1 MKPLGFRLPH
11 SKSFGWDPRARFWS
25 QGTGHLIAS
34 APPPKIPDEILLF
47 VAISILL
54 ENYEPKPDSQRLF
67 LQESKPSRSS
77 VEASSRYRRA
87 MERLQWP
94 WLFRH
99 T

>member
-11 SKSFGWDPRARFWS
+11 SKSFGWGQRGPFWS

-54 ENYEPKPDSQRLF
+54 ENYEPKPDSQKLSM
-67 LQESKPSRSS
+67 QESKPSVKQEVGYCRS
-77 VEASSRYRRA
+77 
-87 MERLQWP
+87 RLGMVNALARTHW
-94 WLFRH
+94 
-99 T
+99 

>member
-34 APPPKIPDEILLF
+34 APPPKIPEEILLF

-67 LQESKPSRSS
+67 LQESKPSVKQEVGYCRS
-77 VEASSRYRRA
+77 
-87 MERLQWP
+87 RLGMVNALARTHW
-94 WLFRH
+94 
-99 T
+99 

>member
-11 SKSFGWDPRARFWS
+11 SKSFGWGQRGPFWS

-67 LQESKPSRSS
+67 LQESKPSRSA
-77 VEASSRYRRA
+77 VEASSRFPRDTGKRPW
-87 MERLQWP
+87 L